1 MATTETGRLAA
12 VPTVHEISVTPV
24 KGLALLH
31 PDEVLLTRRGV
42 EENRRFHLVDRDGR
56 LFNGKHT
63 GALVRVRPR
72 LDGPRLEL
80 AFPGGGVVAGEIELG
95 EPVETSFYGRPVAG
109 RIVVGP
115 WAKALSEHAG
125 EPLRLVRPDAPGEA
139 VDVEVATLV
148 SLASC
153 DRLAEAVGEPV
164 DHRRFRMLFTLA
176 GAAPHE
182 EDGWRGRA
190 VRVGDAILRVGD
202 QVGRCV
208 VTTRDPDS
216 GDVDLDTLRGIR
228 SYRGAD
234 GPRICFGVYAV
245 VEQEGRV
252 RLGDLAE
259 PL

>member
-1 MATTETGRLAA
+1 MRD
-12 VPTVHEISVTPV
+12 ISITPV

-31 PDEVLLTRRGV
+31 PEEVLLTRHGV
-42 EENRRFHLVDRDGR
+42 EENRRFHLVDGEGK

-63 GALVRVRPR
+63 GALMGVRPR
-72 LDGPRLEL
+72 LDGARLEL
-80 AFPGGGVVAGEIELG
+80 TFPDGDVVAGEVELG

-109 RIVVGP
+109 RVVLGP
-115 WAKALSEHAG
+115 WAEALSGHVG
-125 EPLRLVRPDAPGEA
+125 EPVRLVRPDAPGQA
-139 VDVEVATLV
+139 VDVHVATLL

-164 DHRRFRMLFTLA
+164 DHRRFRMLLTLA

-182 EDGWRGRA
+182 EDEWCGRA
-190 VRVGDAILRVGD
+190 VSVGEAVLRVGD
-202 QVGRCV
+202 PVGRCI
-208 VTTRDPDS
+208 VTTRDPDT

-228 SYRGAD
+228 SYRGGDD
-234 GPRICFGVYAV
+234 GRICFGVYAE

-252 RLGDLAE
+252 RLGDEVA